1 MQLTR
6 FGRHLS
12 LAVRGSM
19 SVSFLALAACA
30 TTGGGSLS
38 TGPSVQFQMSGGAG
52 QTSATIN
59 KDGAQGPSIDLG
71 RYDDGATLR
80 GTVSGQPL
88 QMTVSGNSAKG
99 SWGNQP
105 MSVEVQE
112 VPGQLK
118 MNGLVAGQL
127 SNWSATKE
135 VIEGKIA
142 NIAKAAGTYAGEE
155 YILKAIADGKA
166 RIASLENQVNVAYTQ
181 VGGYQNTV
189 EEMKKMLSYVR
200 TALEK

>member
-6 FGRHLS
+6 FRRHLS
-12 LAVRGSM
+12 LAVRGST
-19 SVSFLALAACA
+19 SVSFIALAACA

-38 TGPSVQFQMSGGAG
+38 TGPTMQFEMSGGT
-52 QTSATIN
+52 QTSAVIT

-88 QMTVSGNSAKG
+88 QMTVSGNTARGQWG
-99 SWGNQP
+99 SQP
-105 MSVEVQE
+105 ISVEVQE
-112 VPGQLK
+112 SPGLLK

-135 VIEGKIA
+135 VIEGKIGVCA
-142 NIAKAAGTYAGEE
+142 YQLGRVGTTYQGTRTCGGQVTVQFPNNI
-155 YILKAIADGKA
+155 
-166 RIASLENQVNVAYTQ
+166 LEWKPINVA
-181 VGGYQNTV
+181 VL
-189 EEMKKMLSYVR
+189 M
-200 TALEK
+200 ALLMSTP